1 MLSTNL
7 MRGLLIAISVIS
19 LILGIYFRS
28 LKILLISL
36 IPNIIPLLATA
47 GYMGLAGISL
57 KLTTSIIFAVAFG
70 IAVDDTIHFISVYRR
85 QKARNRIYRMINT
98 FQTAGKAMSITT
110 LVIVSGFVLFLFSSF
125 GATYYL
131 GLFLSLSLT
140 IALIIDLTLLPL
152 LLHFTKNKNSL

>member
-1 MLSTNL
+1 
-7 MRGLLIAISVIS
+7 
-19 LILGIYFRS
+19 
-28 LKILLISL
+28 
-36 IPNIIPLLATA
+36 
-47 GYMGLAGISL
+47 
-57 KLTTSIIFAVAFG
+57 
-70 IAVDDTIHFISVYRR
+70 
-85 QKARNRIYRMINT
+85 MINT

-152 LLHFTKNKNSL
+152 LLHFTENKNSL